1 MSPYQ
6 AFVFLFVS
14 TTAGLDDCNTV
25 VSIRGYLLIG
35 RPFKIASGKSLTT
48 CILSCDRDANC
59 YSFNYRFPRKTCE
72 LNNVTRSLRPEKF
85 IFSPDAVYFDHP
97 SRPAGSCSGNWPCRN
112 KGKCVNLAGAPGFR
126 CQCRYHY
133 VGETC
138 KGIFIHCMNKVM
150 FANKDFIVRPVATVQ
165 NDEPMLVQMRE

>member
-59 YSFNYRFPRKTCE
+59 YSFNYKFPRKTCE

-133 VGETC
+133 IGETC

-150 FANKDFIVRPVATVQ
+150 FANKDFIVSQ
-165 NDEPMLVQMRE
+165 